1 MSYASHIPSRTTI
14 SGGEEYLFFS
24 GTAYLGIHA
33 RPEFG
38 QLVSEGI
45 KLWGT
50 NYGASRLGNVSIP
63 VFDRAES
70 KLATWL
76 GTPSALMVS
85 SGTLA
90 GRLVLEVLADEYEA
104 HYSPI
109 AHVAINPLYKK
120 HEPQLF
126 DSWIEQTLQKIR
138 QSKKDKHLIT
148 FNSIDS
154 LTAIHLPLDWTDAIP
169 ETKEV
174 LLIADDSHGI
184 GVMGEDGRGNFPA
197 LIRRH
202 PHAIMIASMGKA
214 MGLPAGLIAGSKEI
228 VQKAKAHPLFGGS
241 SPMVPAYAHAF
252 LHSDEIYSAA
262 RRRLFEKMNLFQ
274 ETLGDS
280 GLFTFSQ
287 NFPVYCTRAH
297 GLAAFLEERKIRI
310 SHFAYPSPADDL
322 YTRVVLNALHTRED
336 MLGLIEGIKEF
347 IAFG

>member
-1 MSYASHIPSRTTI
+1 MSYASHIPSRITI
-14 SGGEEYLFFS
+14 AGGEEYLFFS

-38 QLVSEGI
+38 QRVYEGI
-45 KLWGT
+45 KQWGT

-70 KLATWL
+70 KLASWL

-90 GRLVLEVLADEYEA
+90 GRLVLEALAEEYEA

-120 HEPQLF
+120 HEPHLF

-154 LTAIHLPLDWTDAIP
+154 LTATHLSLDWIDAIP
-169 ETKEV
+169 VNKEV

-197 LIRRH
+197 LIQRH
-202 PHAIMIASMGKA
+202 PHALLIASMGKA

-252 LHSDEIYSAA
+252 LHSEEIYSAA
-262 RRRLFEKMNLFQ
+262 RQRLFDNMNQFQ
-274 ETLGDS
+274 DAMKDS

-287 NFPVYCTRAH
+287 NFPVYCTQAH
-297 GLAAFLEERKIRI
+297 DLAAFLEQRKIRI
-310 SHFAYPSPADDL
+310 SHFAYPSPADNL
-322 YTRVVLNALHTRED
+322 YTRVVVNALHTQED
-336 MLGLIEGIKEF
+336 MERLIEGVKAF
-347 IAFG
+347 IG